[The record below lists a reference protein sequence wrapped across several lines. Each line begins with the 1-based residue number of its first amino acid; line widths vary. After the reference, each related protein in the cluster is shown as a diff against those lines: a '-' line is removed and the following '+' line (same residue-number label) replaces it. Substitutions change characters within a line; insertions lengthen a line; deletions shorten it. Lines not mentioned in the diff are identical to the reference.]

1 MKSLRLTTCMTW
13 QVTYSRYRPVV
24 RRAVLSVAS
33 NARSS
38 NLRVLG
44 WSRIPA
50 GTVRTRREIAPYVY
64 LRSDK
69 MTIGAQESTSVRHL
83 ATLVLGV
90 RRTRTVA
97 LVLCAASGAAL
108 VQKKTPKS
116 AVADRN
122 V

>member
-1 MKSLRLTTCMTW
+1 
-13 QVTYSRYRPVV
+13 
-24 RRAVLSVAS
+24 
-33 NARSS
+33 
-38 NLRVLG
+38 
-44 WSRIPA
+44 
-50 GTVRTRREIAPYVY
+50 
-64 LRSDK
+64 

-108 VQKKTPKS
+108 VQKKTTKS